1 MKTFETI
8 QTEEQHDVALLDHDF
23 VDFHLIVW
31 NDEVNTFD
39 WVIETLI
46 EVCGHDEM
54 QAEQCT
60 LIIHYKGKCSVK
72 SGSYDHLKPLCD
84 GITDRGIGATIEELV
99 S

>member
-1 MKTFETI
+1 MKTFEL
-8 QTEEQHDVALLDHDF
+8 TETELLPDLDVLEDDNAG
-23 VDFHLIVW
+23 FHLIVW

-46 EVCGHDEM
+46 SVCKHTQE

-60 LIIHYKGKCSVK
+60 MLIHYKGKCSVK
-72 SGSYDHLKPLCD
+72 TGDYDGLKVMCD
-84 GITDRGIGATIEELV
+84 GITDRGIGASIEELV

>member
-1 MKTFETI
+1 VKTFEL
-8 QTEEQHDVALLDHDF
+8 TETELLPDLDVLEDDNAG
-23 VDFHLIVW
+23 FHLIVW

-46 EVCGHDEM
+46 SVCKHTQE

-60 LIIHYKGKCSVK
+60 MLIHYKGKCSVK
-72 SGSYDHLKPLCD
+72 TGDYDGLKVMCD
-84 GITDRGIGATIEELV
+84 GITDRGIGASIEELV

>member
-1 MKTFETI
+1 VKTFEL
-8 QTEEQHDVALLDHDF
+8 TETELLPDLDVLEDDNTG
-23 VDFHLIVW
+23 FHLIVW

-46 EVCGHDEM
+46 SVCKHTQE

-60 LIIHYKGKCSVK
+60 MLIHYKGKCSVK
-72 SGSYDHLKPLCD
+72 TGDYDGLKVMCD
-84 GITDRGIGATIEELV
+84 GITDRGIGASIEELV

>member
-1 MKTFETI
+1 MKTFEL
-8 QTEEQHDVALLDHDF
+8 TETELLPDLDVLEDDNAG
-23 VDFHLIVW
+23 FHLIVW

-46 EVCGHDEM
+46 SVCKHTQE

-60 LIIHYKGKCSVK
+60 MLIHYKGKCSVK
-72 SGSYDHLKPLCD
+72 TGGYDGLKVMCD
-84 GITDRGIGATIEELV
+84 GITDRGIGASIEELV